1 MKLETKIISSLGK
14 VFPDKIKG
22 SEIDRISVFADEPA
36 SFQIAYRIDEKK
48 PSELL
53 YAQVETDI
61 DDYATYKVA
70 YVPLINAVPLTTD
83 KYYDGYEPGLYP
95 DILYKRNN
103 HSVISNEGFPWS
115 NVFFEKGEKHIL
127 NAASS
132 WQSLWVTLGGK
143 NTPMEPGE
151 HTFTIRFYDAFQE
164 VIKATATFTVEVL
177 PATLGEQRLL
187 YTNWFHCDC
196 LADTYN
202 VEMFSDRHFE
212 IIESFAKAAADTGMN
227 MILLPAFTPPLD
239 TAAGCER
246 KTAQLVKVTKTSDG
260 YEFDFSLM
268 ERFIEVCHR
277 AGQTHFEHSH
287 LYSQWGAKAAP
298 KVMGYENGEYKQLFG
313 WETDSS
319 SEEYA
324 LFIKSYLRA
333 LTPVLEKTG
342 VNKNILFHI
351 SDEPSDKHLENYKR
365 CLDTVLPEIEG
376 YVNGDAI
383 SHFDVY
389 KEAKIHTP
397 IISVNSE
404 DMPKFIE
411 NAENRWL
418 YYTGE
423 SLMEV
428 FTNRLISTTASRC
441 RVVGIQMFYFGMTG
455 FLHWGFNYYYDKL
468 SHGLC
473 DVKVN
478 PCNYGNYP
486 GTSFMAYP
494 NNDGTALTS
503 TRMKVFYEGI
513 LDYEALMKLSELA
526 GKEKAIKLIEEFF
539 GTMSFN
545 YCPDPEDDLT
555 LIKFREVLN
564 KEILKYI

>member
-1 MKLETKIISSLGK
+1 MKLETKIVSSLAK
-14 VFPDKIKG
+14 VFPDKVQG

-36 SFQIAYRIDEKK
+36 SFQIAYRIDENR

-61 DDYATYKVA
+61 NDYETYKVA
-70 YVPLINAVPLTTD
+70 YVPLINAIPMNPD
-83 KYYDGYEPGLYP
+83 KYYDRTEPGLYP

-103 HSVISNEGFPWS
+103 NSIINNEGFQWQ
-115 NVFFEKGEKHIL
+115 NIFFEKGENHLL
-127 NAASS
+127 NAAYS

-143 NTPMEPGE
+143 NNPLTPGE
-151 HTFTIRFYDAFQE
+151 HTFTIRFYDACAE
-164 VIKATATFTVEVL
+164 VIKATCTFTVEVID
-177 PATLGEQRLL
+177 AKLGEQRLL

-196 LADTYN
+196 LADLYN
-202 VEMFSDRHFE
+202 VEMFSDKHFE

-239 TAAGCER
+239 TSVGCER
-246 KTAQLVKVTKTSDG
+246 KTAQLVKVTKTEDG

-298 KVMGYENGEYKQLFG
+298 KIMGYENGEYKQLFG
-313 WETDSS
+313 WNTDSQ
-319 SEEYA
+319 SEEYT

-333 LTPVLEKTG
+333 LKPILEKTG

-351 SDEPSDKHLENYKR
+351 SDEPSDKHLENYKK

-383 SHFDVY
+383 SRFDVY

-404 DMPKFIE
+404 DMGKFIE

-423 SLMEV
+423 SLVEG
-428 FTNRLISTTASRC
+428 FTNRLISTTAPRC
-441 RVVGIQMFYFGMTG
+441 RIVGVQMFYFGMTG

-473 DVKVN
+473 DVKVF

-526 GKEKAIKLIEEFF
+526 GREKAIKLIEDFF
-539 GTMSFN
+539 GEMKFT
-545 YCPDPEDDLT
+545 YCPDDDLT

-564 KEILKYI
+564 KEIKKYI

>member
-14 VFPDKIKG
+14 VFPDKVQG
-22 SEIDRISVFADEPA
+22 SEIDKISVFADEPA
-36 SFQIAYRIDEKK
+36 SFQIAYRIDEAR
-48 PSELL
+48 PCELL

-61 DDYATYKVA
+61 DDYETYKVA
-70 YVPLINAVPLTTD
+70 YVPVINALPIKPDEFFDRT
-83 KYYDGYEPGLYP
+83 EPGLYP
-95 DILYKRNN
+95 DILYKRQN
-103 HSVISNEGFPWS
+103 HSVINNEGFPWG
-115 NVFFEKGEKHIL
+115 NIFFEQGEKNLL
-127 NAASS
+127 NATHA

-143 NTPMEPGE
+143 NTPMLPGE
-151 HTFTIRFYDAFQE
+151 HSFIIRFYDASQE
-164 VIKATATFTVEVL
+164 VIKATCEFTVEVL
-177 PATLGEQRLL
+177 DATLGNQRLL

-202 VEMFSDRHFE
+202 VEMFSDEHFE

-239 TAAGCER
+239 TSINGER
-246 KTAQLVKVTKTSDG
+246 QTAQLVKVTKTADG
-260 YEFDFSLM
+260 YDFDFSLM

-287 LYSQWGAKAAP
+287 LYSQWGATSAP
-298 KVMGYENGEYKQLFG
+298 KIMGYENGEYKQLFG
-313 WETDSS
+313 WDTSSS
-319 SEEYA
+319 SEEYTF
-324 LFIKSYLRA
+324 FIKSYLRA
-333 LTPVLEKTG
+333 LKPVLEKTG

-351 SDEPSDKHLENYKR
+351 SDEPSDKHLENYKK

-383 SHFDVY
+383 SHFDVFE
-389 KEAKIHTP
+389 KANIHSP
-397 IISVNSE
+397 IISVNSP

-411 NAENRWL
+411 HAENRWL

-423 SLMEV
+423 SLEDG
-428 FTNRLISTTASRC
+428 FTNRLITTTAPRN
-441 RVVGIQMFYFGMTG
+441 RIVGVQMFYFGMKG

-473 DVKVN
+473 DVKVF

-486 GTSFMAYP
+486 GTSFIAYP
-494 NNDGTALTS
+494 GTDGKALMS
-503 TRMKVFYEGI
+503 ARMKVFYEGI

-526 GKEKAIKLIEEFF
+526 GREKVVKLIEDYF
-539 GTMSFN
+539 GEMKFT
-545 YCPDPEDDLT
+545 YCPKDDLT
-555 LIKFREVLN
+555 IIKFRELLN
-564 KEILKYI
+564 KEIKKYI

>member
-1 MKLETKIISSLGK
+1 MKIEAKIISSLGK
-14 VFPDKIKG
+14 VFPDKVQG
-22 SEIDRISVFADEPA
+22 SEIESISVFADEPA
-36 SFQIAYRIDEKK
+36 SFQLAYRIEDVKR
-48 PSELL
+48 PSLL
-53 YAQVETDI
+53 MYARIESDI
-61 DDYATYKVA
+61 KEWEEYKVA
-70 YVPLINAVPLTTD
+70 YVPVINALPINPD
-83 KYYDGYEPGLYP
+83 KYFDREEPGLFP

-103 HSVISNEGFPWS
+103 NSPIADEGFQWQKI
-115 NVFFEKGEKHIL
+115 NFEKGEKNLI
-127 NAASS
+127 NAANS
-132 WQSLWVTLGGK
+132 WQSLWFTLGGK
-143 NTPMEPGE
+143 KNILPAGE
-151 HTFTIRFYDAFQE
+151 HSFTIRLYSATSDNLMVEKTFKLE
-164 VIKATATFTVEVL
+164 VIN
-177 PATLGEQRLL
+177 ATLGEQRLL

-202 VEMFSDRHFE
+202 VEMFSDKHFE

-239 TAAGCER
+239 TSVGCER
-246 KTAQLVKVTKTSDG
+246 KTAQLVKVTKTESG
-260 YEFDFSLM
+260 YEFDFTLL

-277 AGQTHFEHSH
+277 AGQTYFEHSH

-313 WETDSS
+313 WDTDSS
-319 SEEYA
+319 SEEYT

-333 LTPVLEKTG
+333 LKPVLQKTG

-365 CLDTVLPEIEG
+365 CLETVLPEIEG
-376 YVNGDAI
+376 YINGDAI
-383 SHFDVY
+383 SHYDVY
-389 KEAKIHTP
+389 KEAKIHSP

-411 NAENRWL
+411 NAPNRWL

-423 SLMEV
+423 CLVEG
-428 FTNRLISTTASRC
+428 FTNRLVTTTAPRC
-441 RVVGIQMFYFGMTG
+441 RVVGVQMFYFDMKG

-486 GTSFMAYP
+486 GTSFMCYP
-494 NNDGTALTS
+494 NSDGTALCS
-503 TRMKVFYEGI
+503 TRMKTFYEGI

-526 GKEKAIKLIEEFF
+526 GRETALKLIEDFF
-539 GTMSFN
+539 GEMKFT
-545 YCPDPEDDLT
+545 YCPDDDLT
-555 LIKFREVLN
+555 LINFRKVLN
-564 KEILKYI
+564 NEIKKYI

>member
-14 VFPDKIKG
+14 VFPDKIQG
-22 SEIDRISVFADEPA
+22 SEIDRISVFADEPV
-36 SFQIAYRIDEKK
+36 SFQIAYRIDENR

-61 DDYATYKVA
+61 DDYETYKVA
-70 YVPLINAVPLTTD
+70 YVPVINALPINPD
-83 KYYDGYEPGLYP
+83 KYFDRTEPGLYP
-95 DILYKRNN
+95 DILYKRQN
-103 HSVISNEGFPWS
+103 HSVISGEGFPWG
-115 NVFFEKGEKHIL
+115 NIFFEKNEKHLL
-127 NAASS
+127 NATSS

-143 NTPMEPGE
+143 NTPMLPGE
-151 HTFTIRFYDAFQE
+151 HSFIIRFYDASKE
-164 VIKATATFTVEVL
+164 VIKATCEFTVEVIN
-177 PATLGEQRLL
+177 ATLGEQRLI

-196 LADTYN
+196 LADMYN

-239 TAAGCER
+239 TSKNGER
-246 KTAQLVKVTKTSDG
+246 KTAQLVKVTKTKDG
-260 YEFDFSLM
+260 FEFDFSLM

-287 LYSQWGAKAAP
+287 LFSQWGATSAP
-298 KVMGYENGEYKQLFG
+298 KIMGYENGEYKQLFG
-313 WETDSS
+313 WDTVSY

-333 LTPVLEKTG
+333 LKPVLEKTG

-351 SDEPSDKHLENYKR
+351 SDEPSDKHLENYKK
-365 CLDTVLPEIEG
+365 CLEIVLPEIEG
-376 YVNGDAI
+376 YDNGDAI

-389 KEAKIHTP
+389 QKTQIHTP

-423 SLMEV
+423 SLV
-428 FTNRLISTTASRC
+428 DGFTNRLITTTAPRN
-441 RVVGIQMFYFGMTG
+441 RIVGIQMFYFGMSG

-468 SHGLC
+468 SHGQC
-473 DVKVN
+473 DVKVF

-486 GTSFMAYP
+486 GTSFVVYP
-494 NNDGTALTS
+494 DNDGTALCS
-503 TRMKVFYEGI
+503 ARMKVFYEGI

-526 GKEKAIKLIEEFF
+526 GREKAIKLIEDFF
-539 GTMSFN
+539 GEMKFT
-545 YCPDPEDDLT
+545 YCPEEDLT

-564 KEILKYI
+564 NEIKKYI

>member
-1 MKLETKIISSLGK
+1 MNIEAKIVSSLGK
-14 VFPDKIKG
+14 VFPDKVQG
-22 SEIDRISVFADEPA
+22 SEIESLSVFADEPA
-36 SFQIAYRIDEKK
+36 SFQLAYRIEDVKR
-48 PSELL
+48 PSLL
-53 YAQVETDI
+53 MYARIESDI
-61 DDYATYKVA
+61 KEWEEYKVA
-70 YVPLINAVPLTTD
+70 YVPVINALPVNPD
-83 KYYDGYEPGLYP
+83 KYFDRGEPGLFP

-103 HSVISNEGFPWS
+103 NSPVADEGFQWQKI
-115 NVFFEKGEKHIL
+115 NFEKGEKHLI
-127 NAASS
+127 NAANS
-132 WQSLWVTLGGK
+132 WQSLWFTLGGK
-143 NTPMEPGE
+143 KNPLPAGE
-151 HTFTIRFYDAFQE
+151 HSFTIRLYSATSDNLMVEKTFKLE
-164 VIKATATFTVEVL
+164 VIN
-177 PATLGEQRLL
+177 ATLGEQRLL

-202 VEMFSDRHFE
+202 VEMFSDKHFE

-239 TAAGCER
+239 TSVGCER
-246 KTAQLVKVTKTSDG
+246 KTAQLVKVTKTHSG
-260 YEFDFSLM
+260 YEFDFTLL
-268 ERFIEVCHR
+268 ERFIKVCQR

-298 KVMGYENGEYKQLFG
+298 KIMGYENGEYKQLFG
-313 WETDSS
+313 WDTDSS

-333 LTPVLEKTG
+333 LKPVLQKTG

-365 CLDTVLPEIEG
+365 CLETVLPEIEG
-376 YVNGDAI
+376 YINGDAI
-383 SHFDVY
+383 SHYDVY
-389 KEAKIHTP
+389 KEAKIHSP
-397 IISVNSE
+397 IISVNSG

-411 NAENRWL
+411 NAPNRWL

-423 SLMEV
+423 SLVEG
-428 FTNRLISTTASRC
+428 FTNRLITTTAPRC
-441 RVVGIQMFYFGMTG
+441 RVVGVQMFYFDMKG

-486 GTSFMAYP
+486 GTSFMCYP
-494 NNDGTALTS
+494 NNDGTALSS
-503 TRMKVFYEGI
+503 TRMKIFYEGI

-526 GKEKAIKLIEEFF
+526 GREAAIKLIEDFF
-539 GTMSFN
+539 GEMKFT
-545 YCPDPEDDLT
+545 YCPEDDLT
-555 LIKFREVLN
+555 LINFRKVLN
-564 KEILKYI
+564 DEIKKYI

>member
-14 VFPDKIKG
+14 VFPDKVQG
-22 SEIDRISVFADEPA
+22 SEIERISVFSDEPA
-36 SFQIAYRIDEKK
+36 SFQIAYRIDENR

-53 YAQVETDI
+53 YAQIETDI
-61 DDYATYKVA
+61 DGYETYKVA
-70 YVPLINAVPLTTD
+70 YVPLINAIPFHVD
-83 KYYDGYEPGLYP
+83 KYYDRTEPGLYP
-95 DILYKRNN
+95 DILYKRNKD
-103 HSVISNEGFPWS
+103 SIISNEGFQWQ
-115 NVFFEKGEKHIL
+115 NIFFEKGEKHLL
-127 NAASS
+127 NAAYS

-143 NTPMEPGE
+143 NTPLLPGE
-151 HTFTIRFYDAFQE
+151 HTFTVRFYDATKE
-164 VIKATATFTVEVL
+164 VIKATATFTVEVI
-177 PATLGEQRLL
+177 PAFLGEQRLI

-196 LADTYN
+196 LADMYN
-202 VEMFSDRHFE
+202 VEMFSDKHFE

-239 TAAGCER
+239 TSVGCER
-246 KTAQLVKVTKTSDG
+246 KTAQLVKVTKTADG
-260 YEFDFSLM
+260 FEFDFSLM
-268 ERFIEVCHR
+268 ERFIEVCKR

-313 WETDSS
+313 WDTDSS
-319 SEEYA
+319 SDEYT
-324 LFIKSYLRA
+324 LFIRSYLRA
-333 LTPVLEKTG
+333 LKPVLEKTG

-365 CLDTVLPEIEG
+365 CLEIVLPEIEG
-376 YVNGDAI
+376 FVNGDAI

-411 NAENRWL
+411 NAPVRWL

-423 SLMEV
+423 SLLDG
-428 FTNRLISTTASRC
+428 FTNRLISTTAPRC
-441 RVVGIQMFYFGMTG
+441 RIVGMQMFYFGMTG

-473 DVKVN
+473 DVKVF

-486 GTSFMAYP
+486 GTSFMVYP
-494 NNDGTALTS
+494 DTDGTALTS

-526 GKEKAIKLIEEFF
+526 GREKAIALIEEFF
-539 GTMSFN
+539 GSMSFN
-545 YCPDPEDDLT
+545 YCPDDDLT

>member
-14 VFPDKIKG
+14 VFPDKVQG
-22 SEIDRISVFADEPA
+22 SEIDRLSVFADEPA
-36 SFQIAYRIDEKK
+36 SFQIAYRIDEDK
-48 PSELL
+48 PCELL

-70 YVPLINAVPLTTD
+70 YVPVINALPVSPD
-83 KYYDGYEPGLYP
+83 KYFDRTQAGLYP

-103 HSVISNEGFPWS
+103 HSVINNEGFQWQ
-115 NVFFEKGEKHIL
+115 NIFFEKDEKNLL
-127 NAASS
+127 NAAQS

-143 NTPMEPGE
+143 NTPLLPGE
-151 HTFTIRFYDAFQE
+151 HTFTIRFYDAMQE
-164 VIKATATFTVEVL
+164 VIKATCTFTVEVL
-177 PATLGEQRLL
+177 DAKLGEQRLL

-196 LADTYN
+196 LADIYN
-202 VEMFSDRHFE
+202 VEMFSDKHFE
-212 IIESFAKAAADTGMN
+212 IIEDFAKAAADTGMN

-239 TAAGCER
+239 TSVGCER
-246 KTAQLVKVTKTSDG
+246 KTAQLVKVIKTADG

-298 KVMGYENGEYKQLFG
+298 KIMGYENGEYKQLFG
-313 WETDSS
+313 WDTDSQ
-319 SEEYA
+319 SEEYT

-333 LTPVLEKTG
+333 LKPVLEKTG

-351 SDEPSDKHLENYKR
+351 SDEPSDKHLESYKK

-376 YVNGDAI
+376 YINGDAI
-383 SHFDVY
+383 SHYDVF
-389 KEAKIHTP
+389 KEANIHTP

-423 SLMEV
+423 SLVEG
-428 FTNRLISTTASRC
+428 FTNRLITTTAPRN
-441 RVVGIQMFYFGMTG
+441 RVVGVQMFYFGMKG

-473 DVKVN
+473 DVKVF

-486 GTSFMAYP
+486 GTSFMVYP
-494 NNDGTALTS
+494 GSDGQALHS

-526 GKEKAIKLIEEFF
+526 GRETAIKLIEDFF
-539 GTMSFN
+539 GEMKFT
-545 YCPDPEDDLT
+545 YCPDDDIT
-555 LIKFREVLN
+555 LINFRKRVNE
-564 KEILKYI
+564 EIKKYI

>member
-1 MKLETKIISSLGK
+1 MNLETKVISSLGK
-14 VFPDKIKG
+14 VFPDKVQG
-22 SEIDRISVFADEPA
+22 SEITKLSVFADEPA
-36 SFQIAYRIDEKK
+36 SFQIAYRIDEAK
-48 PSELL
+48 PNELL
-53 YAQVETDI
+53 YAQIETDAQ
-61 DDYATYKVA
+61 YYETYKVA
-70 YVPLINAVPLTTD
+70 YVPLINAKPLYMD
-83 KYYDGYEPGLYP
+83 EYYDRTEPGLYP

-103 HSVISNEGFPWS
+103 DSVINDEGFPWGS
-115 NVFFEKGEKHIL
+115 VFFEKGEKHLI
-127 NAASS
+127 NAAYS

-143 NTPMEPGE
+143 NNPLTPGE
-151 HTFTIRFYDAFQE
+151 HTFTIKFYNASNQAE
-164 VIKATATFTVEVL
+164 RASCTFTVEVID
-177 PATLGEQRLL
+177 AKLGEQRLL

-196 LADTYN
+196 LADMYN

-246 KTAQLVKVTKTSDG
+246 KTAQLVKVTKKPDG
-260 YEFDFSLM
+260 YEFDFSLL
-268 ERFIEVCHR
+268 ERFIKVCQR

-298 KVMGYENGEYKQLFG
+298 KIMGYENGEYKQLFG
-313 WETDSS
+313 WDTDSA
-319 SEEYA
+319 SEEYS

-333 LTPVLEKTG
+333 LKPVLSKTG

-411 NAENRWL
+411 NADNRWL

-423 SLMEV
+423 SLIDG

-441 RVVGIQMFYFGMTG
+441 RVVGVQMFYFGMTG

-468 SHGLC
+468 SHGLV

-494 NNDGTALTS
+494 NNDGTALHS
-503 TRMKVFYEGI
+503 SRMKVFYEGI
-513 LDYEALMKLSELA
+513 LDYEALCKYSELA
-526 GKEKAIKLIEEFF
+526 GRDKAIAFIEKFF
-539 GTMSFN
+539 GEMKFT
-545 YCPDPEDDLT
+545 YCPKDDLT
-555 LIKFREVLN
+555 LINFRKELN
-564 KEILKYI
+564 EEIKKYI